1 MSCRSLDKSKKMSN
15 NLVINSSDYTNLRA
29 GRVVRVGA
37 GDAAYSA
44 FEPEPLPPAL
54 DFTAELVSTLSE
66 ADQALGRLAGVGR
79 QLPNPH
85 ILIRPYLRREAVS
98 SSRIEGTQSTLGEV
112 LAAEAQLL
120 PETPDTREV
129 LNYVRAFE
137 IGLERLQ
144 TLPLS
149 TRLIREMHSELMRG
163 VRGAEREPGEFRRS
177 QNWIGGRG
185 PSDAVFVPPPAS
197 SLPEHL
203 TALERFI
210 HEDATAPVLVRSALL
225 HYQFET
231 IHPFL
236 DGNGRIG
243 RLLVVFFLVERGVLP
258 QPLLYL
264 SAFLERE
271 RDEYVQRLQAVRETG
286 DFEGWITFFLT
297 GVAQQA
303 EAALQN
309 AESLLRLN
317 RQFRERLRAQRAR
330 GSVVDAAEGLIG
342 NPFITA
348 PRLAE
353 TLGITRQGALYV
365 ISTLERAGIV
375 AEDSR
380 GERSTLYVAREVLDV
395 LEDDSM

>member
-1 MSCRSLDKSKKMSN
+1 MN
-15 NLVINSSDYTNLRA
+15 PADYTSRRS
-29 GRVVRVGA
+29 GRVVRVGT
-37 GDAAYSA
+37 GDAAYDA
-44 FEPEPLPPAL
+44 FEPESLPPAL
-54 DFTAELVSTLSE
+54 DFTAELVTTLSE

-120 PETPDTREV
+120 PETADTREV

-137 IGLERLQ
+137 IGLERLRA
-144 TLPLS
+144 LPLS

-210 HEDATAPVLVRSALL
+210 HEDATMPVLVRGALL

-271 RDEYVQRLQAVRETG
+271 RDEYVRRLQAVRETG
-286 DFEGWITFFLT
+286 DFEGWIAIFLT

-303 EAALQN
+303 EAALHN

-317 RQFRERLRAQRAR
+317 GEFRERLRALRAR

-342 NPFITA
+342 NPFLTA
-348 PRLAE
+348 PRLAADARDHAAGRAVCH
-353 TLGITRQGALYV
+353 LDA
-365 ISTLERAGIV
+365 RAGGHRR
-375 AEDSR
+375 R
-380 GERSTLYVAREVLDV
+380 GFKG
-395 LEDDSM
+395 